1 MFSTLLTRTAPNV
14 SRLGTIATLL
24 FLFTASTAMPED
36 TPAATRPEDVVSFL
50 NQTIIWYRQLASLQP
65 LVNEP
70 SDSVFLNDNRQI
82 ADQVVRLSFEFARTE
97 DQLLA
102 GQKTETAAKTEEA
115 NSSSYQNLV
124 NAAEKSQQK
133 IDQEEKELASLKQ
146 ELSTATGKKRT
157 ILESAI
163 AESQDELDLL
173 KARHDS
179 IEDILQYVSGVT
191 ALGASKGLR
200 KQIEELARTVPAA
213 AIETGKQP
221 AGATP
226 AATGAPT
233 QVAMATSAD
242 RKPESSGIFGLLADV
257 FEFRRKVQLL
267 DDCVRLTDVLAES
280 SKNLRGPMVTR
291 IRELTHRSDE
301 LADQPQSQDPAALEQ
316 QRKELQGLTA
326 QYKQLSATILPLGK
340 QNILLDVY
348 RRNIANWENVVQGQY
363 SDRRKGLLLRLGI
376 LAGVILLILA
386 ASEIWRRFTFRYIQD
401 SRRRHQF
408 LVLRRIIVIPMILVI
423 IVVAFANGLGSV
435 TLFAGLS
442 TAGLAVALQN
452 LIQSVVGYFVLIGKY
467 GVRVGDR
474 VQVAGVTGDVID
486 IGLARLHLVEVS
498 SGLGARPT
506 GRVVAFSNAVVFQ
519 PDSGFFKQIPGTNFV
534 WHDVSLTLTA
544 DSDFRQVE
552 EKMLQAVNRIFSDY
566 KEKMEIQRSSMK
578 RAVEGLSVEPF
589 NPASRLYLTSTGTQI
604 VVRYPVEVG
613 ESAEIDDRIAREV
626 LDATGREPKVQAE
639 VPTPSSA
646 GQNARKEKTE

>member
-1 MFSTLLTRTAPNV
+1 MSPALPPRFARLRAITPLL
-14 SRLGTIATLL
+14 LL
-24 FLFTASTAMPED
+24 FAAATALPADAPST
-36 TPAATRPEDVVSFL
+36 TRPEDVLSFL
-50 NQTIIWYRQLASLQP
+50 NQTIVWYRQLGSLQQ

-70 SDSVFLNDNRQI
+70 SDAVFLNDNRQI
-82 ADQVVRLSFEFARTE
+82 ADQVVRLSFDFARTE
-97 DQLLA
+97 EQLLS
-102 GQKTETAAKTEEA
+102 GQKTEAQAETEKA
-115 NSSSYQNLV
+115 NSSDYQNLL
-124 NAAEKSQQK
+124 NAEEKSNQQ
-133 IDQEEKELASLKQ
+133 ISQEEQELESLKQ
-146 ELSTATGKKRT
+146 QLSKATGKKRT
-157 ILESAI
+157 TLESAI
-163 AESQDELDLL
+163 AESQDELELL
-173 KARHDS
+173 KARHDT
-179 IEDILQYVSGVT
+179 IENILQYVSGVT

-200 KQIEELARTVPAA
+200 KQIEELARTVPAVSA
-213 AIETGKQP
+213 ETGKQP

-226 AATGAPT
+226 PATSAPT

-242 RKPESSGIFGLLADV
+242 RKTESSGIFGLLAEV

-267 DDCVRLTDVLAES
+267 DGCVRLTDSLAES
-280 SKNLRGPMVTR
+280 SKKLRGPLVGR
-291 IRELTHRSDE
+291 LREFTQRSDE
-301 LADQPQSQDPAALEQ
+301 LAAQPQSQDAAALEQ

-340 QNILLDVY
+340 QNILLEVY

-363 SDRRKGLLLRLGI
+363 SDRLKGLLLRLGI

-386 ASEIWRRFTFRYIQD
+386 VSDIWRRFTFRYIQD

-408 LVLRRIIVIPMILVI
+408 LILRRIIVIPLIIVV

-498 SGLGARPT
+498 SGPGSRPT

-534 WHDVSLTLTA
+534 WHEVSLTLGR
-544 DSDFRQVE
+544 DSDYRQVE
-552 EKMLQAVNRIFSDY
+552 ERMLQAVNRIFGDY
-566 KEKMEIQRSSMK
+566 QEKMESQRSSME
-578 RAVEGLSVEPF
+578 RAVQGLSVEPLH
-589 NPASRLYLTSTGTQI
+589 PESRLNLTPTGTQV

-613 ESAEIDDRIAREV
+613 DSAEIDDRIAREV
-626 LDATGREPKVQAE
+626 LDATGREPKVAE
-639 VPTPSSA
+639 ASSDATANSPSEAASK
-646 GQNARKEKTE
+646 GS